1 MAEASEVL
9 LLFEVLLL
17 DLSAFDGLSMGGGDG
32 TGLDVGK
39 FSVYFEL
46 LLLLLDL
53 LSLELLLLF
62 LLPLLLLLL
71 LFFADLLKV
80 GS

>member
-1 MAEASEVL
+1 MAKASEL
-9 LLFEVLLL
+9 SLLL
-17 DLSAFDGLSMGGGDG
+17 DLSAFVGLTIGGGD
-32 TGLDVGK
+32 TRLDVGK
-39 FSVYFEL
+39 FLVSLKL
-46 LLLLLDL
+46 LILLLDL

-62 LLPLLLLLL
+62 LLPLLSLLL